1 MVKVGKWWRKIEG
14 MVDIGILEKWNKK
27 LVLIG
32 GADSDLLNISC
43 LQNSIEK
50 QGLGEN
56 IYVEIENLLAF

>member
-32 GADSDLLNISC
+32 GADSDLLTISC
-43 LQNSIEK
+43 L
-50 QGLGEN
+50 
-56 IYVEIENLLAF
+56 